1 MKKFEKIM
9 ALVGVCGIGI
19 FILGCIINLSMVTT
33 IGIVV
38 FFGAI
43 VGGII
48 YTAIN
53 GYNPVNDLSTEW
65 GGL

>member
-1 MKKFEKIM
+1 MSKLEKFM
-9 ALVGVCGIGI
+9 ALVGLCGAGI
-19 FILGCIINLSMVTT
+19 FVLGCILDLSIVAN

-38 FFGAI
+38 FFGSI

-53 GYNPVNDLSTEW
+53 GYNPMDRW
-65 GGL
+65 G